1 VILFLIVAV
10 AAFNIVSTLVMVVTD
25 KKTDIAILRTLGLSP
40 NGVMGVF
47 MVQGTVIGFIGTLFG
62 VVGGIA
68 LALNVETIVP
78 AIERLFAVQF
88 LPADVYYISKLPSQL
103 DWGDVGRIAVVS
115 FLLSIVA
122 TLYPA
127 WSAARTQPAEALR
140 YE

>member
-1 VILFLIVAV
+1 VL
-10 AAFNIVSTLVMVVTD
+10 
-25 KKTDIAILRTLGLSP
+25 
-40 NGVMGVF
+40 
-47 MVQGTVIGFIGTLFG
+47 
-62 VVGGIA
+62 

-78 AIERLFAVQF
+78 AIEQAFSVQF

-103 DWGDVGRIAVVS
+103 NGVDVVRIAVVS
-115 FLLSIVA
+115 FLLSVVA